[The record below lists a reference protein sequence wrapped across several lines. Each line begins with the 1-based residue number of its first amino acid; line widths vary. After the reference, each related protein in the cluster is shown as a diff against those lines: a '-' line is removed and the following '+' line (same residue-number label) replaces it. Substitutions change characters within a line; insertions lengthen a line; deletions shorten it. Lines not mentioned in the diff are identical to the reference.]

1 MEEKVLVIDVG
12 GTFIKYGLI
21 DEQCHL
27 TQTSKIKTP
36 YQSQEHFLETL
47 QNIYLSYQN
56 VHIQG
61 IAMSVPGKI
70 DVMQGVMLTSG
81 ALVYLEGLKLA
92 KKLSALCDHV
102 PVSVENDGKAAAL
115 CESWVGQAKD
125 CQSCVVLIFG
135 SGIGGGIVIEHHV
148 LRGLDL
154 IAGEFSPVF
163 IDLHKGHYQNFAETY
178 STLSIVKKVQHM
190 KQNEH
195 IDGEYMMQL
204 YRQQDQD
211 IVSIL
216 DDWFEAIA
224 KFCYNID
231 CMINPEC
238 ICIGGGISQ
247 DVLFVEKIKEKID
260 EVFGKA
266 YLFRKPQV
274 KSCQYHNDSNLI
286 GAYYTYR
293 QLFSKDGE
301 KNENNFKG
309 R

>member
-1 MEEKVLVIDVG
+1 MKDQVLVIDVG

-36 YQSQEHFLETL
+36 YESQEHFLETL
-47 QNIYLSYQN
+47 QNIYFSFQQEN
-56 VHIQG
+56 IQG

-70 DVMQGVMLTSG
+70 DVENGVMLTSG
-81 ALVYLEGLKLA
+81 ALVYLEGLELA
-92 KKLSALCDHV
+92 KRLSAICDDI

-135 SGIGGGIVIEHHV
+135 SGIGGGIVIDHQV

-154 IAGEFSPVF
+154 IAGEFSPIFV
-163 IDLHKGHYQNFAETY
+163 DLRQGQYESFAGTY
-178 STLSIVKKVQHM
+178 STLAIVKQVQDI
-190 KQNEH
+190 KQDEN
-195 IDGEYMMQL
+195 IDGEAMMQL
-204 YRQQDQD
+204 YRQKDQEV
-211 IVSIL
+211 ISIM

-231 CMINPEC
+231 NIINPEC

-247 DVLFVEKIKEKID
+247 DPLFVEKIQEKID
-260 EVFGKA
+260 KIFTKA

-274 KSCQYHNDSNLI
+274 KTCQYHNDSNLI
-286 GAYYTYR
+286 GAYYTYC
-293 QLFSKDGE
+293 QLY
-301 KNENNFKG
+301 NKG
-309 R
+309 GVK